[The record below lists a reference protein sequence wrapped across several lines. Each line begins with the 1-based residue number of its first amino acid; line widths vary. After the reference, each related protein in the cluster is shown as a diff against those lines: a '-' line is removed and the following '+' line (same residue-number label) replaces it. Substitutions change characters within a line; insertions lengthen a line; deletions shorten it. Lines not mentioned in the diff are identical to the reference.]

1 MGISYEDREDGA
13 WTSGVHGSVTVG
25 TSAVEAKV
33 GASALSNRIHIVLQA
48 KDSGVFWGTSN
59 TVTTSS
65 GIEIFKDQTIFLPA
79 NSAVW
84 LIATGTGKN
93 VRVIEY
99 AGDQI
104 L

>member
-1 MGISYEDREDGA
+1 MGISYEDREDGT
-13 WTSGVHGSVTVG
+13 WTSGVHGTITVD
-25 TSAVEAKV
+25 TSATEAKV
-33 GASALSNRIHIVLQA
+33 GPSTLSNRIYIVLQA
-48 KDSGVFWGTSN
+48 KDTGVFWGTSN

-84 LIATGTGKN
+84 LIASGAGKN
-93 VRVIEY
+93 VRIIEY